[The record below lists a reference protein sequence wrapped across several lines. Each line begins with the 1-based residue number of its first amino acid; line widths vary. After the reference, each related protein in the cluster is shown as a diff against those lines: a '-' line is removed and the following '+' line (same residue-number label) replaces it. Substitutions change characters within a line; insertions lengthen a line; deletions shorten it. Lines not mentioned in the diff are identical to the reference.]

1 MMKKEI
7 LKKLTG
13 LVILLVLSCSSGWC
27 QNNNSPTGGQI
38 DSVFIPI
45 DYIRLANQKL
55 IEGISCK
62 KIVIIQDSII
72 NLQQQKY
79 AELEAEASVLQTKLY
94 ETNKVNTKLNER
106 VDKQNRKVRFL
117 GGTAL
122 ASTLAF
128 LLCIILK

>member
-1 MMKKEI
+1 MS
-7 LKKLTG
+7 
-13 LVILLVLSCSSGWC
+13 LVILLVLNCSSGWC
-27 QNNNSPTGGQI
+27 QINTSPTGGQT
-38 DSVFIPI
+38 DSVLISI
-45 DYIRLANQKL
+45 NYIRLANKKL

-62 KIVIIQDSII
+62 KIVNIQDSII

-106 VDKQNRKVRFL
+106 MDKQNRKVRFL

>member
-1 MMKKEI
+1 MKKRN
-7 LKKLTG
+7 LFKKLLN

-27 QNNNSPTGGQI
+27 QSNSSTGGRT
-38 DSVFIPI
+38 DSVLIHI

-62 KIVIIQDSII
+62 KIVNIQDSVI

-94 ETNKVNTKLNER
+94 DTNESVVKLNEA
-106 VDKQNRKVRFL
+106 VDKEKRKVRFL

-128 LLCIILK
+128 LLCIIVK

>member
-1 MMKKEI
+1 M
-7 LKKLTG
+7 G
-13 LVILLVLSCSSGWC
+13 S
-27 QNNNSPTGGQI
+27 QN
-38 DSVFIPI
+38 DSVLIHI
-45 DYIRLANQKL
+45 DYIRLANKKL

-62 KIVIIQDSII
+62 KIVNIQDSII

-79 AELEAEASVLQTKLY
+79 AQLESEASVLQTKLY
-94 ETNKVNTKLNER
+94 DVHKVNER
-106 VDKQNRKVRFL
+106 LYKDIDSQKRKVRFL

>member
-1 MMKKEI
+1 M
-7 LKKLTG
+7 
-13 LVILLVLSCSSGWC
+13 ILLALNYSSGWC
-27 QNNNSPTGGQI
+27 QSSSSPTGGQI
-38 DSVFIPI
+38 DSVLISI

-62 KIVIIQDSII
+62 KIVNIQDSII

-79 AELEAEASVLQTKLY
+79 ANLEIEASVLQSKLY
-94 ETNKVNTKLNER
+94 NTNESIVKLNEA
-106 VDKQNRKVRFL
+106 VDKEKRKVRFL

-128 LLCIILK
+128 ILCIILK

>member
-1 MMKKEI
+1 MN
-7 LKKLTG
+7 

-27 QNNNSPTGGQI
+27 QIDTSLTGGRN
-38 DSVFIPI
+38 DSVLIHI
-45 DYIRLANQKL
+45 DYIKLANQKL

-62 KIVIIQDSII
+62 KIVNIQDSII

-79 AELEAEASVLQTKLY
+79 AELETEASVLQTKLY
-94 ETNKVNTKLNER
+94 HTNENVVKLNEA
-106 VDKQNRKVRFL
+106 VNKEKGKVRFL

-128 LLCIILK
+128 ILCIILK

>member
-1 MMKKEI
+1 MMMM
-7 LKKLTG
+7 L
-13 LVILLVLSCSSGWC
+13 LSCSSSWC
-27 QNNNSPTGGQI
+27 QISNSPTGGLN
-38 DSVFIPI
+38 DSVLISI
-45 DYIRLANQKL
+45 NYIRLANKKL

-62 KIVIIQDSII
+62 KIVNIQDSII

-94 ETNKVNTKLNER
+94 NINECNQSLEFKL
-106 VDKQNRKVRFL
+106 DKQNRKVRFL

-128 LLCIILK
+128 LLCIIVK

>member
-1 MMKKEI
+1 MMM
-7 LKKLTG
+7 LM
-13 LVILLVLSCSSGWC
+13 LSYSKSWC
-27 QNNNSPTGGQI
+27 QSSYPPTGGQT
-38 DSVFIPI
+38 DSVLISI
-45 DYIRLANQKL
+45 DYIKLANKKL

-62 KIVIIQDSII
+62 KIVNIQDSVI

-79 AELEAEASVLQTKLY
+79 AELEAEVSILQTKLY
-94 ETNKVNTKLNER
+94 DAHGCNVKLTKE
-106 VDKQNRKVRFL
+106 VDNQKSKVRFL

>member
-1 MMKKEI
+1 MS
-7 LKKLTG
+7 
-13 LVILLVLSCSSGWC
+13 LVILLVLNCSSGWC
-27 QNNNSPTGGQI
+27 QINTSPTGGQT
-38 DSVFIPI
+38 DSVLISI
-45 DYIRLANQKL
+45 NYIRLANKKL

-62 KIVIIQDSII
+62 KIVNIQDSII

-94 ETNKVNTKLNER
+94 NTNESVVKLNEA
-106 VDKQNRKVRFL
+106 VDKEKCKVRFL

>member
-1 MMKKEI
+1 MS
-7 LKKLTG
+7 
-13 LVILLVLSCSSGWC
+13 LVILLVLNCSSGWC
-27 QNNNSPTGGQI
+27 QISISPTGGQT
-38 DSVFIPI
+38 DSVLISI
-45 DYIRLANQKL
+45 NYIRLANKKL

-62 KIVIIQDSII
+62 KIVNIQDSII

-79 AELEAEASVLQTKLY
+79 AELEAETSILQTKLY

-106 VDKQNRKVRFL
+106 MDKQNRKVRFL

>member
-1 MMKKEI
+1 MS
-7 LKKLTG
+7 
-13 LVILLVLSCSSGWC
+13 LVILLVLNCSSGWC
-27 QNNNSPTGGQI
+27 QINTSPTGGQT
-38 DSVFIPI
+38 DSVLISI
-45 DYIRLANQKL
+45 NYIRLANKKL

-62 KIVIIQDSII
+62 KIVNIQDSII

-94 ETNKVNTKLNER
+94 NINECNQSLEFKL
-106 VDKQNRKVRFL
+106 DKQNRKVRFL

>member
-1 MMKKEI
+1 MS
-7 LKKLTG
+7 

-27 QNNNSPTGGQI
+27 RNNTPTGSQI

-79 AELEAEASVLQTKLY
+79 AELEAEAGVLQTKLY
-94 ETNKVNTKLNER
+94 NTNKANNELTDYL
-106 VDKQNRKVRFL
+106 DKEKRKVRFL

>member
-1 MMKKEI
+1 MS
-7 LKKLTG
+7 

-27 QNNNSPTGGQI
+27 QSSSSPTGGRN
-38 DSVFIPI
+38 DSVLIHI
-45 DYIRLANQKL
+45 DYIRLANKKI

-62 KIVIIQDSII
+62 KIFNIQDSII

-79 AELEAEASVLQTKLY
+79 VELEAEANILQTKLY
-94 ETNKVNTKLNER
+94 TINECNQSLEFKL
-106 VDKQNRKVRFL
+106 DKQNRKVRFL

>member
-1 MMKKEI
+1 M
-7 LKKLTG
+7 
-13 LVILLVLSCSSGWC
+13 ILLVLSYSSSWC
-27 QNNNSPTGGQI
+27 QNNASTGARI
-38 DSVFIPI
+38 DSVFISI

-62 KIVIIQDSII
+62 KIVIVQDSII

-94 ETNKVNTKLNER
+94 NTNKANNELTYYL
-106 VDKQNRKVRFL
+106 DKEKRKVRFL

-128 LLCIILK
+128 LLCVILK

>member
-1 MMKKEI
+1 MN
-7 LKKLTG
+7 LA
-13 LVILLVLSCSSGWC
+13 ILLVLSCSSGWC
-27 QNNNSPTGGQI
+27 QSSSSPTGGQK
-38 DSVFIPI
+38 DSVLISI
-45 DYIRLANQKL
+45 DYIRLANKKI

-62 KIVIIQDSII
+62 KIVNIQDSII

-94 ETNKVNTKLNER
+94 DTNESVVKLNEA
-106 VDKQNRKVRFL
+106 VDKQKSKVRFL

-128 LLCIILK
+128 ILCIILK

>member
-1 MMKKEI
+1 MMM
-7 LKKLTG
+7 LM
-13 LVILLVLSCSSGWC
+13 LSYSKSWC
-27 QNNNSPTGGQI
+27 QSSYSPTGGRT
-38 DSVFIPI
+38 DSVLISI
-45 DYIRLANQKL
+45 DYIKLANKKL

-62 KIVIIQDSII
+62 KIVNIQDSVI

-79 AELEAEASVLQTKLY
+79 AELEAEVSILQTKLY
-94 ETNKVNTKLNER
+94 DAHRVNVKLTKD
-106 VDKQNRKVRFL
+106 VDKQNRKVKFL